1 MSFTRR
7 TFLLGA
13 GSGLSLLVLAACTD
27 GAPKPTPTIT
37 PQPLNDVPAPD
48 TFLRSNWTADPYA
61 RGATSY
67 LRAGALPQARE
78 TLRRP
83 ILDRVFLAG
92 EAISDDPGTVRG
104 AVQSGADA
112 ARSVAALAGDLD
124 RVAVIGAGAAGAE
137 AARLLSAFGSDVI
150 LIEARD
156 RVGGRID
163 SRTTESEATIELG
176 AWRLTDGP
184 DDGVIRSLERAGVAV
199 LPLAGGSAFSP
210 QPDPA
215 VTDDSLIELPAD
227 DAQRASGAAAF
238 AAAIE
243 WARQQ
248 AADVDVADAIE
259 QSGLT
264 EKVSGASDDSALVL
278 QQLLAE
284 LSVLTG
290 AEASDLTSWYSTQE
304 PGLDAVVPEGA
315 MSALL
320 DSALA
325 AVEPALSTVVVA
337 VFYDDDRVSLRLGT
351 GESLSVDRVIITVP
365 LGVLQAQAIEFD
377 PPLPLLHRSAL
388 DQLAVGHVEIVAL
401 EFETPFW
408 QTDAVLWL
416 REDDEELIRLWVN
429 LQPITGQNVLLG
441 VVGGAAAEAISELDD
456 SAVLEAAQRSLEPF
470 A

>member
-78 TLRRP
+78 SLRTP
-83 ILDRVFLAG
+83 ILDRVFFAG
-92 EAISDDPGTVRG
+92 EAISDAPGTIRG
-104 AVQSGADA
+104 AVQSGADV
-112 ARSVAALAGDLD
+112 ARSVYAIAGDSD
-124 RVAVIGAGAAGAE
+124 RVAVIGAGAAGVE
-137 AARLLSAFGSDVI
+137 AARLLRAFGTDVV

-163 SRTTESEATIELG
+163 SRTTNSEATIELG

-184 DDGVIRSLERAGVAV
+184 DDGLIRSLERAGVAS

-210 QPDPA
+210 QEDPTA
-215 VTDDSLIELPAD
+215 ADAPLLELPAD
-227 DAQRASGAAAF
+227 DAQRASGAEAI

-243 WARQQ
+243 WAREQSVDLAI
-248 AADVDVADAIE
+248 AAAID
-259 QSGLT
+259 QSGLADT
-264 EKVSGASDDSALVL
+264 VARASDDSALVL
-278 QQLLAE
+278 QQLLVE

-290 AEASDLTSWYSTQE
+290 ADASELTSWYSTQQ
-304 PGLDAVVPEGA
+304 PGVAAVVPDGTL
-315 MSALL
+315 SALFE
-320 DSALA
+320 SALA
-325 AVEPALSTVVVA
+325 DVEPSLSTVVVA

-351 GESLSVDRVIITVP
+351 GESLSVDRVVITVP

-377 PPLPLLHRSAL
+377 PPLPLVQRSAL
-388 DQLAVGHVEIVAL
+388 DQLAVGHVEVVAL

-416 REDDEELIRLWVN
+416 REDDEELIRFWVN
-429 LQPITGQNVLLG
+429 MQPITGQNVLLG
-441 VVGGAAAEAISELDD
+441 LVGGDAAETISDLDD
-456 SAVLEAAQRSLEPF
+456 AAVLKAAQRSLEPF